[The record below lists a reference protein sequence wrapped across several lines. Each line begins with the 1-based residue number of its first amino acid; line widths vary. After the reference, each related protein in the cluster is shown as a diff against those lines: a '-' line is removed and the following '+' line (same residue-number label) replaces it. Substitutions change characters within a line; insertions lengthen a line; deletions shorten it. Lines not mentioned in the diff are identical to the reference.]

1 MFQNYATIDL
11 ISKGRVEIVAGRG
24 SFTEAF
30 PLFGLNFN
38 DYDELYSE
46 KLDLLLK
53 INEKETIS
61 WKGKFRPELNSQSIY
76 PRPYQKKLP
85 IWLGAGGSPN
95 SFVRAGMLGIPLM
108 VAVIGG
114 QTHRFRNLIDLYYQ
128 AADKAGHD
136 RSKLKVGLH
145 SLGFVAKTK
154 EEAIEKYYPGYKTWF
169 DEIGKERGWRPVTF
183 EGFLSQIDEKG
194 ALVIGGPE
202 EVAEKIKRH
211 SESLG
216 GLARFTFQIDNPGLT
231 NMDLMDSYELIGKK
245 VIPLVN
251 KT

>member
-1 MFQNYATIDL
+1 MCI
-11 ISKGRVEIVAGRG
+11 R
-24 SFTEAF
+24 
-30 PLFGLNFN
+30 
-38 DYDELYSE
+38 
-46 KLDLLLK
+46 
-53 INEKETIS
+53 
-61 WKGKFRPELNSQSIY
+61 
-76 PRPYQKKLP
+76 
-85 IWLGAGGSPN
+85 
-95 SFVRAGMLGIPLM
+95 
-108 VAVIGG
+108 
-114 QTHRFRNLIDLYYQ
+114 
-128 AADKAGHD
+128 D
-136 RSKLKVGLH
+136 RH

-231 NMDLMDSYELIGKK
+231 NKDLMDSYELIGKK